1 MATWEPVDTDYNK
14 IGDEDY
20 KWDDDVIKDLEL
32 RFNKLREFDETLNES
47 TDEDTIEMTE
57 KTKDALKHD
66 TVELVANQ
74 ICSRLTI
81 FFNNDRK
88 RFRIQGG
95 KPIIDP
101 MREYQNFKLTKN
113 GKLSYV
119 YKRMVIDLG
128 NINNRS
134 KATWEIRKL
143 GVSKLRLIGFR
154 DITYE
159 DINPYVP
166 RYKTAR
172 EEVMKLNENLDER
185 SKAIESSSTT
195 NAEAIEM
202 IEVTSKD
209 IDATVKDAEQ
219 DTSFIESSERDKL
232 LPLRELEGLDKQL
245 RTIEGSLKVAIA
257 KRVDLEARIK
267 HEERKLNEIQD
278 PKYSDD
284 LRNRIEGSILR
295 GNLEVKLRDE
305 LTERNKEIDILKG
318 EASKQINQ
326 IKESITRFLDKETGT
341 LGERIRT
348 LFKEQGITIVS
359 ILTAVGMAMGVLIE
373 ALLGGPSASTPKSGG
388 TSGGDKKGGARE
400 WIKNKLKA
408 LSQLLGKLADKA
420 LASLPGIIGSIISWI
435 LNRAKEVVGWL
446 SQNLWALITGVGVL
460 IYTYFMTKTNRR

>member
-1 MATWEPVDTDYNK
+1 MASWEPVDTDYDK

-32 RFNKLREFDETLNES
+32 RFNKLREYNETLNES
-47 TDEDTIEMTE
+47 TDYDTIEMTE
-57 KTKDALKHD
+57 KVKDAFKKD
-66 TVELVANQ
+66 TIELVANQ
-74 ICSRLTI
+74 IYDKLTI

-88 RFRIQGG
+88 RFGIQGD
-95 KPIIDP
+95 KPIIEP
-101 MREYQNFKLTKN
+101 VREYRNFKLTKN
-113 GKLSYV
+113 GKLSYK
-119 YKRMVIDLG
+119 YKRTVIDFG
-128 NINNRS
+128 NINDRL
-134 KATWEIRKL
+134 KAPWEIRRV
-143 GVSKLRLIGFR
+143 GVAKLRLMGFIS
-154 DITYE
+154 ITDE
-159 DINPYVP
+159 DVQPY
-166 RYKTAR
+166 RTKYKKAR

-195 NAEAIEM
+195 DAEAIEM
-202 IEVTSKD
+202 IEMTSKD
-209 IDATVKDAEQ
+209 IDTTVKGLEQ
-219 DTSFIESSERDKL
+219 DTSFIEPSERDKL
-232 LPLRELEGLDKQL
+232 LSLREIEGLDKQL
-245 RTIEGSLKVAIA
+245 RTIKGSLKVSIA
-257 KRVDLEARIK
+257 KRIDLEGRIK

-284 LRNRIEGSILR
+284 QRDMIEGRI
-295 GNLEVKLRDE
+295 NKLRDE

-326 IKESITRFLDKETGT
+326 IKESITQFLDKETGT

-359 ILTAVGMAMGVLIE
+359 ILTAVGMTIGILIE
-373 ALLGGPSASTPKSGG
+373 ALLGGPSASTPTPQSTT
-388 TSGGDKKGGARE
+388 TSDKKGGARE

-420 LASLPGIIGSIISWI
+420 LASLPGIIGSILSWI

-460 IYTYFMTKTNRR
+460 IYTYFMTKTRRG

>member
-1 MATWEPVDTDYNK
+1 MVSFEPVDTDYDK

-57 KTKDALKHD
+57 KTKDALKRD
-66 TVELVANQ
+66 TIELVANQ
-74 ICSRLTI
+74 IYDRLTI

-88 RFRIQGG
+88 RFGIQGG
-95 KPIIDP
+95 KPITDP
-101 MREYQNFKLTKN
+101 MREYRNFKLTKN
-113 GKLSYV
+113 GELSYI
-119 YKRMVIDLG
+119 YKRTVIDLG
-128 NINNRS
+128 NINNRL
-134 KATWEIRKL
+134 KAPWEIRKL

-159 DINPYVP
+159 GINPYVP
-166 RYKTAR
+166 RYKRAR
-172 EEVMKLNENLDER
+172 EEVMKLNENLDEM

-195 NAEAIEM
+195 DAEAIEI

-209 IDATVKDAEQ
+209 IDATIKDAEQ
-219 DTSFIESSERDKL
+219 DTSFMESSERNKL
-232 LPLRELEGLDKQL
+232 LPRRELEGLDKQL
-245 RTIEGSLKVAIA
+245 RTIKGPLKVAIA

-284 LRNRIEGSILR
+284 LRNRIEDRIGKLR
-295 GNLEVKLRDE
+295 GE

-318 EASKQINQ
+318 EESKQINQ
-326 IKESITRFLDKETGT
+326 IRESIAKFLDKETGT

-359 ILTAVGMAMGVLIE
+359 ILTAVGMTIGVLIE
-373 ALLGGPSASTPKSGG
+373 ALLGGPSASAPTSEG

-400 WIKNKLKA
+400 WIKSKLKA

-420 LASLPGIIGSIISWI
+420 LASLPGIIGSILSWI
-435 LNRAKEVVGWL
+435 LSRAKEVVGWL
-446 SQNLWALITGVGVL
+446 SQNLCALITGVGVL
-460 IYTYFMTKTNRR
+460 IYTYFMTNARRR